1 MEILKMLIK
10 TKSSVGGVSEP
21 MRPPV
26 VLAGGGHDD
35 RDPTDSFSPNLQVRV
50 TLTFA
55 GVRGRV
61 S

>member
-1 MEILKMLIK
+1 MLIK